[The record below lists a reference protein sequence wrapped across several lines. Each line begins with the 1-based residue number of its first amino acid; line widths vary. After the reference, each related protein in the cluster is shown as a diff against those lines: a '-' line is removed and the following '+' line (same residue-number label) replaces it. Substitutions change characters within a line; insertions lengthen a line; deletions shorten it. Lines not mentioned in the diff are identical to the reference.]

1 VSTSASNAA
10 AGFRIPTGPK
20 VTLMILAAHSCQFCG
35 LTWLG
40 IKRMQDETGMGETSV
55 RAALRHLVDAG
66 LLLVHAYPLGGRGRA
81 TEYIVL
87 PDVPR
92 GVEKLSTPPCGKC
105 LFNQAKGPSGE
116 GFDKSKTEKTPRVA
130 RGIAKTPRVASLNPV
145 PGYAP
150 TEKNT
155 TTITP
160 HARAREADPS
170 PAAAGPAT
178 PASSDPPTPA
188 QRAQA
193 RRMVA
198 KINRAISSSTW
209 GDRRYSAKDGSDR
222 PLSEGNGAPPVPGS
236 VTEVSSGEKPTT
248 D

>member
-1 VSTSASNAA
+1 
-10 AGFRIPTGPK
+10 
-20 VTLMILAAHSCQFCG
+20 MIMAAHSCQFCG

-66 LLLVHAYPLGGRGRA
+66 LLLVHAYPQGGRGRA

-87 PDVPR
+87 PGAAR
-92 GVEKLSTPPCGKC
+92 GVEKLSTAPCGKC

-116 GFDKSKTEKTPRVA
+116 GFDKSGTKETPRVA

-160 HARAREADPS
+160 HASAREADPS
-170 PAAAGPAT
+170 PSAAGPAT
-178 PASSDPPTPA
+178 PAASEPPTPA

-198 KINRAISSSTW
+198 KINQAISAITW
-209 GDRRYSAKDGSDR
+209 DERGYTGKDGSPR
-222 PLSEGNGAPPVPGS
+222 PLSEGNGAPPMPDS
-236 VTEVSSGEKPTT
+236 VTEVSSGEKPNP